1 MSPPF
6 AVCPPPPCVFLSK
19 TGTGG
24 DAGAGDSRQGG
35 GTFTVV
41 LSLQLNEIYLLC
53 IASMHNQPVTQ
64 NERFFAR

>member
-6 AVCPPPPCVFLSK
+6 DVCPPPRLAS
-19 TGTGG
+19 G

-64 NERFFAR
+64 NERFFTR